1 MHTLSPQDQI
11 FDLGLGLMRA
21 RLVQVFAELRIADY
35 LAAGQQS
42 IPGTHAPFVDRFL
55 RACATIG
62 LVSTQPDG
70 TFRLTPVGETLR
82 SGVPGSMQAMM
93 ASVLGGA
100 HLRAWSNLRA
110 SLERG
115 VTAFDDRHGEDAWSY
130 FTKTNPDEGRL
141 FNQAMSEFS
150 HAVLPAIL
158 GSFQF
163 PATGTLVDVAGG
175 NGTMLCAA
183 LGQQPGLRGIVTD
196 LAFTMPATEAYIA
209 AQGLSDRATAVAA
222 DFFSSVP
229 ADAETYMMKFI
240 LHDWND
246 LDAGRILDTIRAA
259 AKPSSRLLI
268 LEQVVP
274 EEDLPIPARIMDINM
289 MVMCGGKER
298 TAPEWSA
305 LLSAHGFTLESIT
318 PTPSP
323 ISVIQA
329 RVSVRR

>member
-1 MHTLSPQDQI
+1 MHTPSPQDQI
-11 FDLGLGLMRA
+11 FDMGLGLMRA

-42 IPGTHAPFVDRFL
+42 VPGTHAPFLDRFL

-70 TFRLTPVGETLR
+70 TFVLTPVGETLR
-82 SGVPGSMQAMM
+82 TNVPGSMRAMM
-93 ASVLGGA
+93 ASLLGGG
-100 HLRAWSNLRA
+100 HLRAWGNLRA

-115 VTAFDDRHGEDAWSY
+115 VTAFDDAHGEDIWSY
-130 FTKTNPDEGRL
+130 FTKTNPDEGNV
-141 FNQAMSEFS
+141 FNQAMSDFS
-150 HAVLPAIL
+150 HAVIPAIL

-175 NGTMLCAA
+175 NGTLLCAA
-183 LGQQPGLRGIVTD
+183 LGQQPGLQGVVTD
-196 LAFTMPATEAYIA
+196 LAFTIPAAEAYIA
-209 AQGLSDRATAVAA
+209 AQGLSSRATAVAA
-222 DFFSSVP
+222 DFFSTVP
-229 ADAETYMMKFI
+229 AGADAYMMKFI

-246 LDAGRILDTIRAA
+246 VDAGRILDTIRAA
-259 AKPSSRLLI
+259 AKPSSQLLI
-268 LEQVVP
+268 VEQVVP

-298 TAPEWSA
+298 TIPEWTA
-305 LLSAHGFTLESIT
+305 LLSAHGFALESIT

-323 ISVIQA
+323 MFVIQA
-329 RVSVRR
+329 RLS

>member
-1 MHTLSPQDQI
+1 MHPPSPQDQI

-42 IPGTHAPFVDRFL
+42 VPGTHAPFLDRFL

-62 LVSTQPDG
+62 LVTTQPDG
-70 TFRLTPVGETLR
+70 TFQLTPVGETLR

-93 ASVLGGA
+93 ASLLGGG
-100 HLRAWSNLRA
+100 HLRAWGNLRA

-115 VTAFDDRHGEDAWSY
+115 VTAFDDLHGEGVWSY
-130 FTKTNPDEGRL
+130 FTKTNPDEGNV
-141 FNQAMSEFS
+141 FNQAMSDFS
-150 HAVLPAIL
+150 HAVIPAIL

-175 NGTMLCAA
+175 NGTLLCAA

-196 LAFTMPATEAYIA
+196 LAFTMPAAEAYIA
-209 AQGLSDRATAVAA
+209 AQGLADRATAVAA
-222 DFFSSVP
+222 DFFSTVP
-229 ADAETYMMKFI
+229 SDADVYMMKFI

-246 LDAGRILDTIRAA
+246 VDAGRILKTIRAA
-259 AKPSSRLLI
+259 ANPSSRLLI
-268 LEQVVP
+268 VEQVVP

-305 LLSAHGFTLESIT
+305 LLSAHGFTLEFIT

-323 ISVIQA
+323 MSIIQA
-329 RVSVRR
+329 RLS

>member
-1 MHTLSPQDQI
+1 MQTPSPQDQI

-21 RLVQVFAELRIADY
+21 RLVQVFAELRIADF

-42 IPGTHAPFVDRFL
+42 VPGTYAPFLDRFL

-70 TFRLTPVGETLR
+70 TFQLTPMGETLR
-82 SGVPGSMQAMM
+82 TGVPGSMQAMM
-93 ASVLGGA
+93 VSLLGGG
-100 HLRAWSNLRA
+100 HLRAWGNLRA
-110 SLERG
+110 SVERG
-115 VTAFDDRHGEDAWSY
+115 ITAFDDLHGEDVWSY
-130 FTKTNPDEGRL
+130 FTKTNPAEGTV
-141 FNQAMSEFS
+141 FNQAMSDFS
-150 HAVLPAIL
+150 HAVIPAIL

-175 NGTMLCAA
+175 NGTLLCAA
-183 LGQQPGLRGIVTD
+183 LGQQSGLRGIVTD
-196 LAFTMPATEAYIA
+196 LAFTMPAAEAYIA

-229 ADAETYMMKFI
+229 AQADAYMMKFI

-246 LDAGRILDTIRAA
+246 VEAGRILDSIRRA

-298 TAPEWSA
+298 TVPEWTT
-305 LLSAHGFTLESIT
+305 LLNAHGFTIEVIT

-323 ISVIQA
+323 VAIIQA
-329 RVSVRR
+329 RLS